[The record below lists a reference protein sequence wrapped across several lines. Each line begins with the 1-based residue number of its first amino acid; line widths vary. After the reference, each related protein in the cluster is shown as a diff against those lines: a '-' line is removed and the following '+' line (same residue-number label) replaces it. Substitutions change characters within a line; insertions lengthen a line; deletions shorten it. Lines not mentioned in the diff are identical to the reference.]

1 MKGYRFNDKCRDDY
15 YINAIKIFFFIVV
28 IFVLLCMHENGKQ
41 RKIPTAKHVGR

>member
-1 MKGYRFNDKCRDDY
+1 MSRWLLYQCNKD
-15 YINAIKIFFFIVV
+15 FFFIVV